1 MLIFKVVEINDYIKF
16 MDVIFFDV
24 DVRDLGFFIWD
35 GLYYNKCGFGC
46 LVVIIKKWVRENGYI
61 YEVILG
67 NYK

>member
-1 MLIFKVVEINDYIKF
+1 

-24 DVRDLGFFIWD
+24 DVRDLGFLIWD